1 MVFPQTPLAQQRPG
15 MRYTNSAMYQTLS
28 TFLQEFSVQFPL
40 LWALLVTVIIAGG
53 SLVLYAFWELVLR
66 GLFFLFSRRS
76 SRRADRG

>member
-1 MVFPQTPLAQQRPG
+1 
-15 MRYTNSAMYQTLS
+15 MRYTNSAKYQTLS